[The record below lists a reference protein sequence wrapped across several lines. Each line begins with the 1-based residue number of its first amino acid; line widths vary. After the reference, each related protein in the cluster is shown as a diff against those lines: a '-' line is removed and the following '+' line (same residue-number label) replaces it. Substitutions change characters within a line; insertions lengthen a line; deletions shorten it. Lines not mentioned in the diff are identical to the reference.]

1 VTQRPIGSAVRGL
14 VALVPLVAALAIIG
28 VLLSVY
34 VQQSVIRSPFSNT
47 AKLTVTSLMPQGW
60 AFFTKSPR
68 LAYATPYLKVAGR
81 FEVVEPRAGV
91 FADPRRLDRNFVIEL
106 EMLDRALAEVELTAC
121 AGGDPQQCFD
131 ELPLT
136 PSATITSPLV
146 EPTACG
152 DVYVAMNKVAP
163 WAWRGLAEQTL
174 RTEHVALVTVSC

>member
-1 VTQRPIGSAVRGL
+1 MTQHPHGLAVRGL
-14 VALVPLVAALAIIG
+14 VALVPLIAALAIIV

-34 VQQSVIRSPFSNT
+34 VQQSVIRSPFSNA
-47 AKLTVTSLMPQGW
+47 AKQTVTSLMPQGW

-68 LAYATPYLKVAGR
+68 LAYATPYLEVADG
-81 FEVVEPRAGV
+81 FEQVEPRAGV

-121 AGGDPQQCFD
+121 ESGDPQQCFD

-146 EPTACG
+146 EPIACG

-174 RTEHVALVTVSC
+174 RTEHVALVSVSC